1 MHFVRLDNAPLKVE
15 ENAGDSDVLAKYE
28 RKRKCTL
35 TWFIDAEFGDAEYLG
50 LGVQTLDDD
59 VLRELVGLRAVDA
72 EHLSSKHRHGHR
84 ATDLVRGRLHCR
96 TRRRKAI
103 HVSDLE
109 VVQTIHCNNA
119 NRLPQCMYS
128 NIAIEDVF
136 NVLIFSDLTAR
147 ACISLVDIARYS
159 MLMPTTRRAH

>member
-1 MHFVRLDNAPLKVE
+1 VKKCLKSVNIWQSYQQERGCLVHFVRLANALLKAE
-15 ENAGDSDVLAKYE
+15 ENAGDNQVLAKYE

-59 VLRELVGLRAVDA
+59 VLRQLVGLRAVDG

-103 HVSDLE
+103 HVSDVE

-119 NRLPQCMYS
+119 NRLPQCMYT
-128 NIAIEDVF
+128 NIAMKKF
-136 NVLIFSDLTAR
+136 LTSYFFR
-147 ACISLVDIARYS
+147 I
-159 MLMPTTRRAH
+159 